1 MTNSPLLPL
10 DAYKPFDADTGLWG
24 RHQIT
29 HLPAV
34 FFYFHMDINSSRQ
47 KREMQMSSHICGIST
62 FEHHTRSFVLS
73 LVSLF
78 PFLFLSGTK
87 KYGLH
92 LVSLQDLTCLP
103 VLLSC
108 HRRGFT
114 EESPQLNSDGNT
126 SNITKSAVW
135 WLYDSTQFYHM
146 VAMVQTLTQ
155 ILFIIIIIIT
165 ITTLL

>member
-1 MTNSPLLPL
+1 MPTNHLTLTPVSGVDTRLHICQLCFSTFTWTLTHLVKKGRCRCHLTSVEFPLLN
-10 DAYKPFDADTGLWG
+10 
-24 RHQIT
+24 IT
-29 HLPAV
+29 LV
-34 FFYFHMDINSSRQ
+34 RLFFS
-47 KREMQMSSHICGIST
+47 
-62 FEHHTRSFVLS
+62 
-73 LVSLF
+73 

-135 WLYDSTQFYHM
+135 WLYDSSQLYHM